1 MDEKKITFI
10 ICVNDLWYYEE
21 CVRYIK
27 ELYVPDGHSIDILCI
42 QEADSMAQGYMEDV
56 KLRMRNIKYIC
67 TRIRLLQIATLFMIF
82 FIFLRTARSV

>member
-27 ELYVPDGHSIDILCI
+27 ESIRAGPGHSIDILCI
-42 QEADSMAQGYMEDV
+42 QEADSMAQGYNGGCEAADA
-56 KLRMRNIKYIC
+56 KYEEYHK
-67 TRIRLLQIATLFMIF
+67 
-82 FIFLRTARSV
+82 

>member
-42 QEADSMAQGYMEDV
+42 QEADSMAQGYNGG
-56 KLRMRNIKYIC
+56 NIKYIC